1 MTSIGQRKGILWT
14 VFRVPRRYVVMQE
27 DFSEGIGPSSVL
39 EKTRGMERTLTN
51 HKENGTKMPILWFST
66 LKKVDTRYSE
76 ASARSTEESWRRKEE
91 DLRFTVLRNLQTLSF
106 FYFCTIHWAN
116 QLSIYG
122 AVSSWCEDSAGKI
135 VGQTFSHV
143 DKSISRENGQ
153 LSKKLTPQEVDSL
166 VRNPTRTEGAAGNS
180 LHDHLRRF
188 KGLDPDD
195 QFRKIW
201 ELAG

>member
-91 DLRFTVLRNLQTLSF
+91 DLRFTVLRNLQTRSF
-106 FYFCTIHWAN
+106 FIFAQFTGQISSVSTERYRVGVKT
-116 QLSIYG
+116 QLESFLVNHFRMWTNLFQERTASYRK
-122 AVSSWCEDSAGKI
+122 SWIRKKWILWYVIQRGLREPPETACMIILDDSKDWI
-135 VGQTFSHV
+135 
-143 DKSISRENGQ
+143 
-153 LSKKLTPQEVDSL
+153 
-166 VRNPTRTEGAAGNS
+166 
-180 LHDHLRRF
+180 
-188 KGLDPDD
+188 
-195 QFRKIW
+195 
-201 ELAG
+201 